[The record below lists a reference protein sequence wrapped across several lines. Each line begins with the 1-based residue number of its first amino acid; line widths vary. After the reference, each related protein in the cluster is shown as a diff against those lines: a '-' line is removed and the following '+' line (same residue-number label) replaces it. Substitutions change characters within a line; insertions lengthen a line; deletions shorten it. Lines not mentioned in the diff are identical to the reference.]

1 MVPFEKTIQFKSR
14 IVIHHSK
21 SVNDIKACLKKVQ
34 NTIGLNSRRSQK
46 TDLVKKDFS
55 SSLNEEKSQSDAEA
69 KVIHGVRNNELNFY
83 APSQGSSENL
93 QPKNSETDLHN
104 DSEEIIFQQQQKR
117 GNS

>member
-1 MVPFEKTIQFKSR
+1 MLATLVPFEKTIQFKSR

-21 SVNDIKACLKKVQ
+21 SMNDIKVCLKRVQ

-46 TDLVKKDFS
+46 TDLMKKDFS

-69 KVIHGVRNNELNFY
+69 KAIQDGKNNELNFY

-104 DSEEIIFQQQQKR
+104 DSEEIIFTQ
-117 GNS
+117 